1 MKTVHINLPV
11 PLRKFAKGIA
21 QISIQA
27 DTVLDAILQLNKLD
41 PSMSERLLEADQSQ
55 PKKYINVYLDG
66 KNIRQTGG
74 LKTALNEQSRL
85 EIMTAFAGG

>member
-1 MKTVHINLPV
+1 
-11 PLRKFAKGIA
+11 
-21 QISIQA
+21 
-27 DTVLDAILQLNKLD
+27 LQLNKLD

>member
-11 PLRKFAKGIA
+11 PLRKFAKGIT

-27 DTVLDAILQLNKLD
+27 DTVLDAILQLNQLD
-41 PSMSERLLEADQSQ
+41 PSMSERLIEADHSA
-55 PKKYINVYLDG
+55 PKRYINMFVDG
-66 KNIRQTGG
+66 RNIRQTGG
-74 LKTALNEQSRL
+74 LKTAFNEQSRL